1 MNIHN
6 AQFDKSKIQ
15 KMAFVLNAL
24 EDGWVVKKR
33 GDSYIFTKKHEDRKE
48 VFMENYLEDFII
60 SNMNSKHL
68 LDDKK

>member
-60 SNMNSKHL
+60 SNMNTNNL
-68 LDDKK
+68 LKDKL

>member
-1 MNIHN
+1 MNIYN

-24 EDGWVVKKR
+24 EDGWSVKKR
-33 GDSYIFTKKHEDRKE
+33 DESYIFTKKHENKKE
-48 VFMENYLEDFII
+48 IFMENYLEDFII